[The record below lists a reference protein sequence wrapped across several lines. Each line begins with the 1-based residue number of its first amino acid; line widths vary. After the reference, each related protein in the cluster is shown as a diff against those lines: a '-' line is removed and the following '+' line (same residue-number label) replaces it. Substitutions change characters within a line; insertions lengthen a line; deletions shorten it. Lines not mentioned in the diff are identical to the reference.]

1 MWPRCGRAVVGLLRG
16 RRRRRRSRELADGA
30 VFHAQASAPSASS
43 CSARCATSPSRSALT
58 GGSRQ
63 TCSRSSAPQPE
74 AGLEGRCSLVEGEGA
89 CPLRV
94 GAPTRCRGASR
105 RTRASSTAT
114 TRPGT
119 RTRSKAAS
127 PLPAG
132 RHTAAPSVSGL
143 PSAPSRRPRLEA
155 RPDLGQTSARPSQT
169 SAVSPDRPRQEARRR
184 AAGRRRRAAQP
195 AARLQ
200 RRPALQAAAGGGGRN
215 FVEHAAPPHRAHD
228 AAGQQRG
235 ARRPQGRA
243 VTRVCRGWRCT
254 HSRIE
259 VPYPVPSAH
268 SFLYRGSRNSF
279 LFFAFWVDIV
289 INPFGGGGTFWNTSV

>member
-1 MWPRCGRAVVGLLRG
+1 MWPRCGRAVIGLLRG

-63 TCSRSSAPQPE
+63 TWSRSSAPQPE

-89 CPLRV
+89 CPPRV
-94 GAPTRCRGASR
+94 GAPTRCRGAFR

-169 SAVSPDRPRQEARRR
+169 SAVSPTGLAKKLGDELPAGVVVLHNQPHGFNADPRFKLLQVVEVATSWNTRHPLIVHMTQPASSAAR
-184 AAGRRRRAAQP
+184 AALKGE
-195 AARLQ
+195 L
-200 RRPALQAAAGGGGRN
+200 
-215 FVEHAAPPHRAHD
+215 
-228 AAGQQRG
+228 
-235 ARRPQGRA
+235 
-243 VTRVCRGWRCT
+243 
-254 HSRIE
+254 
-259 VPYPVPSAH
+259 
-268 SFLYRGSRNSF
+268 
-279 LFFAFWVDIV
+279 
-289 INPFGGGGTFWNTSV
+289 

>member
-1 MWPRCGRAVVGLLRG
+1 MPAPRRCADALSWRLPKDTRLVYCDDTAWDAHAIQGSLATARRATHC
-16 RRRRRRSRELADGA
+16 RSVRQRVAQRPLP
-30 VFHAQASAPSASS
+30 QASP
-43 CSARCATSPSRSALT
+43 
-58 GGSRQ
+58 
-63 TCSRSSAPQPE
+63 RSSA
-74 AGLEGRCSLVEGEGA
+74 
-89 CPLRV
+89 
-94 GAPTRCRGASR
+94 
-105 RTRASSTAT
+105 
-114 TRPGT
+114 RP
-119 RTRSKAAS
+119 
-127 PLPAG
+127 
-132 RHTAAPSVSGL
+132 
-143 PSAPSRRPRLEA
+143 

-215 FVEHAAPPHRAHD
+215 LVEHAAPPHRAHD

-259 VPYPVPSAH
+259 VPVPSPERA
-268 SFLYRGSRNSF
+268 FLPLQLLPKFFFGFLLLNSF
-279 LFFAFWVDIV
+279 WGV
-289 INPFGGGGTFWNTSV
+289 TWNTSV